1 MNNSGGILSEVR
13 RDNLTAQFQEPRG
26 VKFAR
31 IVIEI
36 LISVFGVFGNTLVCM
51 AIWRNKRLQN
61 IGNIFIFNLSIADL
75 GVLLMCLPLLI
86 LNADLN
92 FSWPFGDMGCKLLLP
107 LTDVFYGVSIGS
119 IVAISFHRYR
129 LIVHCMDHQMSA
141 RKAKLIVAFIWII
154 SYVLFVLP
162 LHFVVELKTK
172 DGRSFC
178 APVWEREIYRQLH
191 VAFVSLLFYV
201 LPLALIVGTY
211 ARIRRQLRGDPF
223 LRSLLR
229 HDSTNSA
236 KIRLD
241 QNNKALKILTPVVV
255 TFSILMFPINA
266 IRLAAA
272 FGKDLHV
279 NFAHL
284 RLVYNISVLLLL
296 TNSSINC
303 IIYAVVNNDF
313 RKEFKRILSCCALK
327 RTRLTISRTSPKKY
341 SMYSSTDP
349 KTVEETV
356 CADNDSVFLYDSR
369 DELRKPV
376 RTEKLLK
383 DLSRYEVRRLME
395 DNDYVDSVCYC
406 SYGESVSIVVR

>member
-1 MNNSGGILSEVR
+1 M
-13 RDNLTAQFQEPRG
+13 
-26 VKFAR
+26 
-31 IVIEI
+31 
-36 LISVFGVFGNTLVCM
+36 
-51 AIWRNKRLQN
+51 
-61 IGNIFIFNLSIADL
+61 
-75 GVLLMCLPLLI
+75 
-86 LNADLN
+86 
-92 FSWPFGDMGCKLLLP
+92 
-107 LTDVFYGVSIGS
+107 
-119 IVAISFHRYR
+119 
-129 LIVHCMDHQMSA
+129 
-141 RKAKLIVAFIWII
+141 
-154 SYVLFVLP
+154 
-162 LHFVVELKTK
+162 ELKTK

-178 APVWEREIYRQLH
+178 APVWERQIYRQLH

-201 LPLALIVGTY
+201 LPLALILGTY

-303 IIYAVVNNDF
+303 IIFAVVNNDF

-327 RTRLTISRTSPKKY
+327 RTRLTISKTSSKKY

-356 CADNDSVFLYDSR
+356 CADNDSVFLCDSQ